1 VLADTANI
9 GEKYLLVRNDILG
22 KIFGGFVKDVWGS
35 YPQSYAQVAQKNES

>member
-1 VLADTANI
+1 VLADTAKF

-35 YPQSYAQVAQKNES
+35 YPQSYAQVCAKK